1 MIEKSRQQ
9 SIETPQGS
17 VMKDVAATQTS
28 EQRLLSPEQQ
38 AQLCD
43 WMHRIA
49 KQRDRK
55 AFACLFKWFAP
66 KVLHLGRQRFG
77 DASQAQ
83 ELLQESMANVWR
95 KAHLFNAEKGAVTTW
110 IYTLVRNQSFDMLRK
125 MQTNREDNLSED
137 IWQQHS
143 NERDDSAEFSDH
155 LLDRQLVEYV
165 EKLPEE
171 QKNVVKGIYFQEMS
185 QEELANQLGIPLGTV
200 KSRLRLALGKLKAH
214 MGEHHD

>member
-1 MIEKSRQQ
+1 MAKS
-9 SIETPQGS
+9 
-17 VMKDVAATQTS
+17 
-28 EQRLLSPEQQ
+28 
-38 AQLCD
+38 
-43 WMHRIA
+43 
-49 KQRDRK
+49 
-55 AFACLFKWFAP
+55 
-66 KVLHLGRQRFG
+66 
-77 DASQAQ
+77 
-83 ELLQESMANVWR
+83 
-95 KAHLFNAEKGAVTTW
+95 HLFNAEKGAVTTW

-171 QKNVVKGIYFQEMS
+171 QKNVVKGIYFQELS

-214 MGEHHD
+214 MGEYHD